1 MEPTHEEHPEGG
13 IEELEN
19 LKNFWGDHGTKITVV
34 LAVVAIAVAGTNMVK
49 SRRQGR
55 LADAS
60 AQLGA
65 ARSAQDLEAI
75 VADYGATPS
84 APLALLQ
91 LGKTAYDGGDV
102 NQAMTH
108 YETFTQRYAKH
119 DLAAVAEMGLIH
131 CREAR
136 GDLDEAEAAFK
147 AFAAANPEH
156 FMTAQALL
164 GQARCLEQLGRF
176 DDARVIFEDLIAA
189 RGDTAWGDRASE
201 ALETLE
207 ERRETYLN
215 PPPVAA
221 VPVMPMMPELVIPS
235 AVTAPVEPIVIP
247 AAGE

>member
-1 MEPTHEEHPEGG
+1 MEPTQEELPEGG
-13 IEELEN
+13 IEELEQ
-19 LKNFWGDHGTKITVV
+19 LKHFWADHGTKITIV
-34 LAVVAIAVAGTNMVK
+34 LAVVAVAVAGTNMVK

-75 VADYGATPS
+75 VADYGSTPS

-91 LGKTAYDGGDV
+91 LGKTAYDGGDF
-102 NQAMTH
+102 NGAMTH
-108 YETFTQRYAKH
+108 YETFAQRYRTH
-119 DLAAVAEMGLIH
+119 DLASVAEMGLIH

-136 GDLDEAEAAFK
+136 GELDQAEAAFK
-147 AFAAANPEH
+147 AFAAATPEH
-156 FMTAQALL
+156 FMAAQALL

-176 DDARVIFEDLIAA
+176 DDARVVLEDLIAA
-189 RGDTAWGDRASE
+189 RADTAWGDRASE
-201 ALETLE
+201 ELETLE

-215 PPPVAA
+215 PPPVAVA
-221 VPVMPMMPELVIPS
+221 PVNLEPVIIPS
-235 AVTAPVEPIVIP
+235 AVTAPVEPIVTP